1 MQQPGMQG
9 SDNHMTSEENYSTS
23 TQEHKSHSST
33 SHTAPGQMGSQAQ
46 PGFGGGGQTN
56 FGGGGQQNFGGGA
69 APGGSSYNDN
79 TSGIRGQSGGQNTDP
94 MNKLDPRVNRSNQQQ
109 NTIGNQRGAY

>member
-1 MQQPGMQG
+1 MQGAGMPG

-23 TQEHKSHSST
+23 TQEHKSQSST
-33 SHTAPGQMGSQAQ
+33 SHTGPGQMGSQAQ
-46 PGFGGGGQTN
+46 PGFGNRGGQTN
-56 FGGGGQQNFGGGA
+56 FGGGQPNFGGGA

-79 TSGIRGQSGGQNTDP
+79 TSGMRGPSGGQNTDP
-94 MNKLDPRVNRSNQQQ
+94 MNKLDPRVNRSNEQQ

>member
-46 PGFGGGGQTN
+46 PG

>member
-1 MQQPGMQG
+1 MQG

-56 FGGGGQQNFGGGA
+56 LGGGQQNFSGGA

-79 TSGIRGQSGGQNTDP
+79 TSGMRGPSGGQNTDP
-94 MNKLDPRVNRSNQQQ
+94 MNKLDPRVNRSNEQQ